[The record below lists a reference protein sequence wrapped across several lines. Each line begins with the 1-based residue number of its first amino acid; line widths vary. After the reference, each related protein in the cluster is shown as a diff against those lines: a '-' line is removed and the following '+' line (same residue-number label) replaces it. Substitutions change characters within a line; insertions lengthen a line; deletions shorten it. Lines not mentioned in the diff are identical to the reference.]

1 MKPINIMKTT
11 SLFLLGLSLFFVAGC
26 ADDSTTDTTSPPSKV
41 EYTYSGE
48 RSGAFKVD
56 GAYPSQKDGS
66 GAMSTLSADRK
77 TVTISAIN
85 WTKSGTEAN
94 FIDITLTSNTAIVD
108 NQVFTPSNSNSNV
121 IAVTGYGI
129 NHSSF
134 NASDAFAAISGKVTL
149 TTVKDNQIKGTF
161 DFVTANGNAKVIT
174 ITNGKLDVK
183 Y

>member
-1 MKPINIMKTT
+1 MKSIKTI
-11 SLFLLGLSLFFVAGC
+11 SLFLFGLSLFFVAGC
-26 ADDSTTDTTSPPSKV
+26 ADDTTTDTTGAPSKV

-48 RSGAFKVD
+48 RSGAFKVE

-66 GAMSTLSADRK
+66 GATSTLSADRK
-77 TVTISAIN
+77 RVTISAIN

-94 FIDITLTSNTAIVD
+94 FIDLTLTSSTAIVD
-108 NQVFTPSNSNSNV
+108 NQVFTPTNSNSNV
-121 IAVTGYGI
+121 IAVSGYGI

-134 NASDAFAAISGKVTL
+134 NASDAFAAVSGKVTL

-161 DFVTANGNAKVIT
+161 DFITANGNAKVIT
-174 ITNGKLDVK
+174 ITAGKLDVK